1 MNGLRPDQKKYL
13 KTEDNIIKDI
23 KNLLRLKWETKRKK
37 EIDYVKT
44 KDIRNLFK
52 LEKI

>member
-1 MNGLRPDQKKYL
+1 MTKKKNL
-13 KTEDNIIKDI
+13 KTEDNVIKDI

-37 EIDYVKT
+37 EIHHVKT

>member
-1 MNGLRPDQKKYL
+1 MTKKIYL